1 MHYCNISISLKNED
15 GSCPPQCL
23 DYYKL
28 ICWLSQT
35 GFMDYGLKL
44 SFVVL
49 GFPQFQSS
57 FSEAVG
63 NSNKQSYASSIRQ
76 KQKTPTCH
84 MPHGSQ
90 MHFISKADTI
100 TFSNHYTQL
109 SWRIF
114 TLIQLTPQTL
124 IPNQSILITS

>member
-76 KQKTPTCH
+76 KQKTPMSHATWEPNALH
-84 MPHGSQ
+84 LKSRHN
-90 MHFISKADTI
+90 HFFKPLYAA
-100 TFSNHYTQL
+100 
-109 SWRIF
+109 
-114 TLIQLTPQTL
+114 
-124 IPNQSILITS
+124 